1 MMMVMGGIGAYLVF
15 TKHSILAFL
24 FQRKVQFVVYGILL
38 TIIISGYEFKG
49 INLELLSVFFCYF
62 IVNVSVNPQSII
74 SLEQPIVSYLGKISY
89 GLYIYHIA
97 INVAI
102 MNLLRPY
109 QHIWSLGVYNLV
121 MYGLTIGL
129 TVAVASLSF
138 HFLEQKLLAFKVKFG
153 H

>member
-1 MMMVMGGIGAYLVF
+1 M
-15 TKHSILAFL
+15 
-24 FQRKVQFVVYGILL
+24 YGILL

-62 IVNVSVNPQSII
+62 IVNVAVNPQSII
-74 SLEQPIVSYLGKISY
+74 NLEQSVVSYLGKISY

-102 MNLLRPY
+102 MNFLRPY
-109 QHIWSLGVYNLV
+109 QQTWSLGMYNLV

-138 HFLEQKLLAFKVKFG
+138 HFLEQKLLAFKVKFS